1 MKTYYDSPTQVV
13 FSDQENEDESPILLG
28 GIAFHEYV
36 ICGECGSVI
45 ELDEFKEGQVRELP
59 WCSIDEE
66 IRGDQKLD
74 E

>member
-13 FSDQENEDESPILLG
+13 FSDQKNEDGSPILFG
-28 GIAFHEYV
+28 GIAFHEHV
-36 ICGECGSVI
+36 ICGECGGII
-45 ELDEFKEGQVRELP
+45 ELDEFEESQVRELP
-59 WCSIDEE
+59 WVSIDEE